1 MTTLPKDKHALVI
14 QGTEKEKEQACI
26 EIRDWAVK
34 NGIPIFSRFKTN
46 PMDSFQAIT
55 WESDETGFK
64 LYRAGEGYVF
74 GNFNKETIHHTVESF
89 MKVFEG
95 DKTLDELRA
104 KGIESLLRLAMN
116 LGCKYEVRHV
126 DFADAWT
133 VPVLI
138 TQERYDRMIN
148 DNSIKYIRLILEPNP
163 IELTNHKKLK
173 L

>member
-34 NGIPIFSRFKTN
+34 NGIPIYWNYKDQ
-46 PMDSFQAIT
+46 PYIKHHPIPI
-55 WESDETGFK
+55 WE
-64 LYRAGEGYVF
+64 
-74 GNFNKETIHHTVESF
+74 FNKTKQAWMLLRCNKTAYIDDFTIHHTVESF